1 MKPHPLRFV
10 IVAAMLFFAGSAGVV
25 HGETRV
31 LHGSDS
37 SFRSEGIGIC
47 WALLKT
53 PASDALQVV
62 IRIRVM
68 APDANIF
75 KSFAVKAVHPFTGAA
90 EWIAGRRALEV
101 RNDVLTP
108 REEFKRLGG
117 RRILFFKS
125 ASGPADQ
132 QPDMV
137 VEYLGIPDTAPEFS
151 DQGQLE
157 NYFTVAFDRLQ
168 KP

>member
-10 IVAAMLFFAGSAGVV
+10 IVAAMFFFAWSVGVAQ
-25 HGETRV
+25 GETRV

-37 SFRSEGIGIC
+37 SFRSEAIGIC
-47 WALLKT
+47 WAILKT

-62 IRIRVM
+62 IRIQVM

-90 EWIAGRRALEV
+90 EWMVGRRALEV

-117 RRILFFKS
+117 RQILFFQS

-151 DQGQLE
+151 NPGQLE
-157 NYFTVAFDRLQ
+157 NYFAIAFGRLQ